1 MSVSKPRDLY
11 KLVGEYVWR
20 AVVGALVGFIS
31 YYITFTYSLNFDLA
45 LLSMGLV
52 FVLGLLLPGAVTVG
66 LVTLYLASFLAIVS
80 DAVFRVGLDNL
91 VNVIIALAIVTVLS
105 FVLPIY
111 VYVRTRAV
119 GVLAWGMTP
128 LIISVF
134 ILYERLET
142 LPYISQPSPE
152 VSFLLGLF
160 TVNPNL
166 FGELEGSLYVLSV
179 LGLLSPSLNVR
190 QRWKHVVFA
199 PLSPLSYFVVILLS
213 NGLQGVEGITT
224 PLIILTMLLVAFSS
238 ATLVVLNYVEG
249 DLLKLSAAI
258 LVAITGFVLSR
269 IMTEPG
275 FLPVGLSLVYTYL
288 GVGLPPA
295 TVGVLGVSLYFGKST
310 QAKQTFH
317 SKRIKL
323 LEEINDLQNIVN
335 KLIKGVSTL
344 EKTLGLEDFYSKS
357 ISNIRASLFDL
368 SNRVLS
374 CEAPDLKCLVSIEE
388 KLVEMKKG
396 IVRNLSDFAFDV
408 ATRNNNFVT
417 KFKRLGIVSRTIQV
431 PKDTDLDFKT
441 LTDFIE
447 KLNEQVNES
456 LLSIRNSVIS
466 FDQALEELLGR
477 KLVAN
482 NEHYDDVLSLD
493 KVVDTLNPEVF
504 DQEIRMCTNN
514 MRALLE
520 TVSDNEVRFELLNSV
535 SRAAL
540 LPFSYEKVVT
550 VQKSARK
557 LLKVLSDE
565 YTNEYKELE
574 ELNEEIR
581 ADEVAQRANV
591 LKDAIALLNSDD
603 PICKRFSAVN
613 SLLYEIKKALQLVDM
628 KEEIKALNNLALTLG
643 PVLQAK
649 GAIPV
654 SELGIKEEFIPLFI
668 SILRTKGYNVKVENG
683 ELKIEE

>member
-1 MSVSKPRDLY
+1 MSKPRDLY
-11 KLVGEYVWR
+11 NIVGEYAWR

-45 LLSMGLV
+45 LLSMGIA

-80 DAVFRVGLDNL
+80 DAVYRVGLDNL

-105 FVLPIY
+105 FALPIY

-142 LPYISQPSPE
+142 LPYISQPSPG

-160 TVNPNL
+160 AVNPNV

-179 LGLLSPSLNVR
+179 LGLLSPSLNVG
-190 QRWKHVVFA
+190 QRWKQVVLA
-199 PLSPLSYFVVILLS
+199 PLSPLSYFVVMLSS
-213 NGLQGVEGITT
+213 NGLQSVGAITT
-224 PLIILTMLLVAFSS
+224 PLVLTMLLVAFSS
-238 ATLVVLNYVEG
+238 VTLVVLNYVER

-258 LVAITGFVLSR
+258 FVAITGFVLSR
-269 IMTEPG
+269 LMTEPG
-275 FLPVGLSLVYTYL
+275 FLPVGLSPVYTYL
-288 GVGLPPA
+288 GIGLPPA
-295 TVGVLGVSLYFGKST
+295 TVGVLGASLYFGKST
-310 QAKQTFH
+310 QAKQTFY

-335 KLIKGVSTL
+335 KLIKDVSTL
-344 EKTLGLEDFYSKS
+344 EKTIGLEDLYSKS
-357 ISNIRASLFDL
+357 ISNIRASLVDL
-368 SNRVLS
+368 PNKVLS
-374 CEAPDLKCLVSIEE
+374 CEAPDLKCLESIEE
-388 KLVEMKKG
+388 KVVEIKKG
-396 IVRNLSDFAFDV
+396 IVRNISDLAFDV
-408 ATRNNNFVT
+408 VTRNNNFVT
-417 KFKRLGIVSRTIQV
+417 KFKRLGIVSRTIQA
-431 PKDTDLDFKT
+431 PKDTDLKFET

-456 LLSIRNSVIS
+456 LLSIRNSVTSI
-466 FDQALEELLGR
+466 DQALEELLGS
-477 KLVAN
+477 KMVAN
-482 NEHYDDVLSLD
+482 YGDVLSLD
-493 KVVDTLNPEVF
+493 NVVDTLNPEVF

-520 TVSDNEVRFELLNSV
+520 TVSGNEVRYELLNSV

-565 YTNEYKELE
+565 YTKEYEELE
-574 ELNEEIR
+574 ELNEETR

-591 LKDAIALLNSDD
+591 LKDAIALLNGND

-628 KEEIKALNNLALTLG
+628 KEEIKALDNLALTLG

-649 GAIPV
+649 RAIPV
-654 SELGIKEEFIPLFI
+654 SELGIKDEFVPLFI

>member
-1 MSVSKPRDLY
+1 MSMSKLRDLY
-11 KLVGEYVWR
+11 KLIGEYAWR

-52 FVLGLLLPGAVTVG
+52 FVLGLLLPGAVTVS
-66 LVTLYLASFLAIVS
+66 LMTLYLASFLAIVS
-80 DAVFRVGLDNL
+80 DAVYGVGLDNL
-91 VNVIIALAIVTVLS
+91 VNVIVALTIVTVLS

-128 LIISVF
+128 FVISIFV
-134 ILYERLET
+134 LYKRLET
-142 LPYISQPSPE
+142 FPYISQPSSG

-160 TVNPNL
+160 TANSNV

-179 LGLLSPSLNVR
+179 LGLLSPSLNFR
-190 QRWKHVVFA
+190 QRWKHVALA
-199 PLSPLSYFVVILLS
+199 PLSPLSYLVVILLS
-213 NGLQGVEGITT
+213 NGLQGVEAITT
-224 PLIILTMLLVAFSS
+224 PLVLTILLVAFSS
-238 ATLVVLNYVEG
+238 ATLVVLDYVEG
-249 DLLKLSAAI
+249 DLLKLSAAV

-269 IMTEPG
+269 LMTEPG
-275 FLPVGLSLVYTYL
+275 FLPVGLSPVYTYL
-288 GVGLPPA
+288 GIGLPPA
-295 TVGVLGVSLYFGKST
+295 TVGLLGLSLYLGKST
-310 QAKQTFH
+310 QAKQTFY
-317 SKRIKL
+317 SERIKL
-323 LEEINDLQNIVN
+323 LEEINNLQNIVN
-335 KLIKGVSTL
+335 KLINGVSTL
-344 EKTLGLEDFYSKS
+344 EKTIGLEDFYSKS
-357 ISNIRASLFDL
+357 ISNIRASLVDL
-368 SNRVLS
+368 SNKVLS
-374 CEAPDLKCLVSIEE
+374 CEAPDLKCLESTEE
-388 KLVEMKKG
+388 KLVEIKKG
-396 IVRNLSDFAFDV
+396 IVRNLSDLAFDV
-408 ATRNNNFVT
+408 VTKNNNFVT
-417 KFKRLGIVSRTIQV
+417 KFKRLGIVSRAIQA
-431 PKDTDLDFKT
+431 PKDTDLNFET
-441 LTDFIE
+441 LTDFVE

-466 FDQALEELLGR
+466 IDQALEELLGR
-477 KLVAN
+477 KIVAK
-482 NEHYDDVLSLD
+482 NEYYDNVLSLAN
-493 KVVDTLNPEVF
+493 VVNTLNPEVF
-504 DQEIRMCTNN
+504 DQEIRMCTDN

-520 TVSDNEVRFELLNSV
+520 TVSNNEVKYELLNSI

-540 LPFSYEKVVT
+540 LPFFYEKIVT
-550 VQKSARK
+550 VQKSAKK

-565 YTNEYKELE
+565 YTKEYEELE

-581 ADEVAQRANV
+581 ADEVTQRANV
-591 LKDAIALLNSDD
+591 LKDAITLLNGND

-613 SLLYEIKKALQLVDM
+613 GLLYEIKKALQLVDM

>member
-1 MSVSKPRDLY
+1 MSMSKSRDLY

-52 FVLGLLLPGAVTVG
+52 FVLGLLLPWAVTVG

-80 DAVFRVGLDNL
+80 DAVYRVGLNNL
-91 VNVIIALAIVTVLS
+91 VNVIITLAIVTVLS

-142 LPYISQPSPE
+142 LPYISQPSSGA
-152 VSFLLGLF
+152 SFLLGLF
-160 TVNPNL
+160 TVNPNV

-190 QRWKHVVFA
+190 QRWKHVVLA
-199 PLSPLSYFVVILLS
+199 PLSPLSYFVVMLSS
-213 NGLQGVEGITT
+213 NGLQGVGATTT
-224 PLIILTMLLVAFSS
+224 PLILAMLLVAFSS
-238 ATLVVLNYVEG
+238 VTLVVLNYVEG

-258 LVAITGFVLSR
+258 PVAITGFVLSR
-269 IMTEPG
+269 LMTEPG
-275 FLPVGLSLVYTYL
+275 FLPVGLGWVYTYL
-288 GVGLPPA
+288 GIGLPSA
-295 TVGVLGVSLYFGKST
+295 TAGVLGVSLYFGKSK
-310 QAKQTFH
+310 QAKQMFY

-323 LEEINDLQNIVN
+323 LEEINDLQNVIN

-344 EKTLGLEDFYSKS
+344 EKTIGLEDFYSKS
-357 ISNIRASLFDL
+357 ISNVRGSLIDL
-368 SNRVLS
+368 PNKVIS
-374 CEAPDLKCLVSIEE
+374 CEARDLKCLESVEE
-388 KLVEMKKG
+388 KLVEIKKG
-396 IVRNLSDFAFDV
+396 IVRNLSDLAFDV
-408 ATRNNNFVT
+408 VTRNNNFVT
-417 KFKRLGIVSRTIQV
+417 KFKRLGIVSRTVQV
-431 PKDTDLDFKT
+431 PKDTDLNFEN
-441 LTDFIE
+441 LTNFVE

-456 LLSIRNSVIS
+456 LLSIRNSVINI
-466 FDQALEELLGR
+466 DQALEELLGR
-477 KLVAN
+477 KIVVN
-482 NEHYDDVLSLD
+482 NEYYDDVLSLANM
-493 KVVDTLNPEVF
+493 VDTLNPEVF
-504 DQEIRMCTNN
+504 DQEIRMCTSN

-520 TVSDNEVRFELLNSV
+520 TVSDNEVRYELLNSM

-550 VQKSARK
+550 VQKSAKK

-565 YTNEYKELE
+565 YTKEYKEVE

-591 LKDAIALLNSDD
+591 LKDAIALLNGND

-613 SLLYEIKKALQLVDM
+613 SLLYEIKKALKLVDM
-628 KEEIKALNNLALTLG
+628 KEEIKALDNLALTLG

-649 GAIPV
+649 RAVPV

-668 SILRTKGYNVKVENG
+668 SILRTKGYDVRVENG
-683 ELKIEE
+683 ELKIIEE

>member
-1 MSVSKPRDLY
+1 MSMLKSRDLY
-11 KLVGEYVWR
+11 NIVGEYVWR
-20 AVVGALVGFIS
+20 AVVGALVGFVS

-80 DAVFRVGLDNL
+80 DAVYRVGLDNL
-91 VNVIIALAIVTVLS
+91 VNVIISLAIITVLS

-134 ILYERLET
+134 VLYERL
-142 LPYISQPSPE
+142 LYISQPSSG

-160 TVNPNL
+160 TINPNV
-166 FGELEGSLYVLSV
+166 FGELEGSLYVLSM
-179 LGLLSPSLNVR
+179 LGLLSPSLNLR
-190 QRWKHVVFA
+190 QRWKHVVLA
-199 PLSPLSYFVVILLS
+199 PLSPLSYFIVILSS
-213 NGLQGVEGITT
+213 NGLQSVGAITT
-224 PLIILTMLLVAFSS
+224 PLVLTMLLVAFSS
-238 ATLVVLNYVEG
+238 ASLVVLNYVER
-249 DLLKLSAAI
+249 DLLKLLATI

-269 IMTEPG
+269 LMTEPG
-275 FLPVGLSLVYTYL
+275 FLPVGLSPVYTYL
-288 GVGLPPA
+288 GIGLPPA
-295 TVGVLGVSLYFGKST
+295 TIGVLGASLYLGKST
-310 QAKQTFH
+310 QAKQTFY

-344 EKTLGLEDFYSKS
+344 EKTIGLEDLYSKS
-357 ISNIRASLFDL
+357 ISNIRASITDL
-368 SNRVLS
+368 PNKVLS
-374 CEAPDLKCLVSIEE
+374 CEAPDLKCLESVEE
-388 KLVEMKKG
+388 KLVEIKKG
-396 IVRNLSDFAFDV
+396 IVRNISDLAFDV
-408 ATRNNNFVT
+408 VTRNNNFVT
-417 KFKRLGIVSRTIQV
+417 KFKRLGIVSRTIQA
-431 PKDTDLDFKT
+431 PKDTDLNFET

-466 FDQALEELLGR
+466 VDQALEELIGR
-477 KLVAN
+477 KIVAN
-482 NEHYDDVLSLD
+482 NEYYDDVLSLAN
-493 KVVDTLNPEVF
+493 VVDTLNHEVF

-520 TVSDNEVRFELLNSV
+520 TVSDNQVRYELLSSI

-540 LPFSYEKVVT
+540 LPFSYDKVVT
-550 VQKSARK
+550 VQKSAKK
-557 LLKVLSDE
+557 LLKALSDE
-565 YTNEYKELE
+565 YTKEYKELE
-574 ELNEEIR
+574 ELNEGIR
-581 ADEVAQRANV
+581 ADEVTQRANV
-591 LKDAIALLNSDD
+591 LKDAIALLNGND

-613 SLLYEIKKALQLVDM
+613 GLLYEIKKALQLVDM
-628 KEEIKALNNLALTLG
+628 KEEIKALDNLALTLG
-643 PVLQAK
+643 PALQAK
-649 GAIPV
+649 RFIPV

-668 SILRTKGYNVKVENG
+668 SLLRTKGYNVKVENG
-683 ELKIEE
+683 ELKIEK

>member
-1 MSVSKPRDLY
+1 MSMSKSRDLY
-11 KLVGEYVWR
+11 KLVGEYAWR
-20 AVVGALVGFIS
+20 AVVGALVGFLS
-31 YYITFTYSLNFDLA
+31 FYITFMYSLNFDLA

-66 LVTLYLASFLAIVS
+66 LVTLYLVSFLAIVS
-80 DAVFRVGLDNL
+80 DAVYRVGLDNL

-105 FVLPIY
+105 FVMPIY

-128 LIISVF
+128 LIISAF

-142 LPYISQPSPE
+142 LPYVSQPSPG

-160 TVNPNL
+160 TVNPNV
-166 FGELEGSLYVLSV
+166 FGELEGSLYVLSL
-179 LGLLSPSLNVR
+179 LGLLSPSLNVG
-190 QRWKHVVFA
+190 QRWKHVVLA
-199 PLSPLSYFVVILLS
+199 PLSPLSYFVVILSS
-213 NGLQGVEGITT
+213 NGLQGEGAITS
-224 PLIILTMLLVAFSS
+224 PLVLTIIIVAFSS

-269 IMTEPG
+269 LMTEPG
-275 FLPVGLSLVYTYL
+275 FLPVGLSPVYTYL

-310 QAKQTFH
+310 QAKQAFY
-317 SKRIKL
+317 SKRIGL
-323 LEEINDLQNIVN
+323 LEEINDLQNIIN

-344 EKTLGLEDFYSKS
+344 EKTIGLEDFYSKS
-357 ISNIRASLFDL
+357 ISNIRASLIDL
-368 SNRVLS
+368 PNKVLS
-374 CEAPDLKCLVSIEE
+374 CEAPDLKCLESIEE
-388 KLVEMKKG
+388 KVVEIKKG
-396 IVRNLSDFAFDV
+396 IVRNLSDLAFDV
-408 ATRNNNFVT
+408 VTRNNNFVT
-417 KFKRLGIVSRTIQV
+417 KFKRLGIVSRTIQA
-431 PKDTDLDFKT
+431 PKDTDINFET

-447 KLNEQVNES
+447 KFNEQVNES

-466 FDQALEELLGR
+466 IDQALEELLGR
-477 KLVAN
+477 KIVAN
-482 NEHYDDVLSLD
+482 NEYYDDVLSLD
-493 KVVDTLNPEVF
+493 NVVGTLNPEVF

-520 TVSDNEVRFELLNSV
+520 TVSDSEARYELLNSI

-540 LPFSYEKVVT
+540 LPFSYEKVIT
-550 VQKSARK
+550 VQKSAKK

-565 YTNEYKELE
+565 YTKEYKELE
-574 ELNEEIR
+574 ELNEETR
-581 ADEVAQRANV
+581 ADEVTQRANV
-591 LKDAIALLNSDD
+591 LKDAITLLNGND

-649 GAIPV
+649 GAIPI
-654 SELGIKEEFIPLFI
+654 SELGIKDEFIPLFI
-668 SILRTKGYNVKVENG
+668 SVLKTKGYDVRVENG
-683 ELKIEE
+683 ELKIEG

>member
-66 LVTLYLASFLAIVS
+66 LITLYLASFLAIVS
-80 DAVFRVGLDNL
+80 DAVYGVGLDNL
-91 VNVIIALAIVTVLS
+91 VNVIVALTIVAVLS
-105 FVLPIY
+105 YVLPIY

-128 LIISVF
+128 FILSVF

-142 LPYISQPSPE
+142 LPYISHPSPG
-152 VSFLLGLF
+152 VSFLLDLF
-160 TVNPNL
+160 TVNPKV
-166 FGELEGSLYVLSV
+166 FDELEGSLYVLSV

-190 QRWKHVVFA
+190 QRWKHVALA

-213 NGLQGVEGITT
+213 NGFHGIGAITT
-224 PLIILTMLLVAFSS
+224 PLVLTMLLVAFSS
-238 ATLVVLNYVEG
+238 ATLVVLNYVER
-249 DLLKLSAAI
+249 DPLKLSAAI

-269 IMTEPG
+269 LMTEPG
-275 FLPVGLSLVYTYL
+275 FLPVELSGVYTYL
-288 GVGLPPA
+288 GIGLPPA
-295 TVGVLGVSLYFGKST
+295 TVGVFRVSLYFGKLT
-310 QAKQTFH
+310 QAKQTFY

-323 LEEINDLQNIVN
+323 LGEINELQNTVN

-344 EKTLGLEDFYSKS
+344 EKTMGLGNYYSES

-374 CEAPDLKCLVSIEE
+374 CEAPDLKCLESVEE
-388 KLVEMKKG
+388 KLVEIKNG
-396 IVRNLSDFAFDV
+396 IVRNLSDLAFDV
-408 ATRNNNFVT
+408 MTRNNNFVT
-417 KFKRLGIVSRTIQV
+417 KFKRLGIVSTTIQV
-431 PKDTDLDFKT
+431 PKETDLNFET
-441 LTDFIE
+441 LTNFIE

-466 FDQALEELLGR
+466 IDQALEELLGR
-477 KLVAN
+477 RIVAN
-482 NEHYDDVLSLD
+482 NEYYDDLSSLAN
-493 KVVDTLNPEVF
+493 VVNTLNPEVF

-520 TVSDNEVRFELLNSV
+520 TVSGNEVRYELLNSV

-540 LPFSYEKVVT
+540 LPFSYDKVVT

-565 YTNEYKELE
+565 YTKEYKELE

-591 LKDAIALLNSDD
+591 LKDAIALLNGND

-613 SLLYEIKKALQLVDM
+613 SLLYEIKKALQLVNM
-628 KEEIKALNNLALTLG
+628 KDEIKALDNLALTLG

-649 GAIPV
+649 RAIPV

-668 SILRTKGYNVKVENG
+668 SILRTKGYNVRVENG

>member
-1 MSVSKPRDLY
+1 MSMSKPRDLY
-11 KLVGEYVWR
+11 KLVGEYAWR

-45 LLSMGLV
+45 LLSVGIA

-66 LVTLYLASFLAIVS
+66 LVTLYLASFSAIVS
-80 DAVFRVGLDNL
+80 DAVYRVGLDNL
-91 VNVIIALAIVTVLS
+91 MNVIIALVTVTVLS

-128 LIISVF
+128 FIISLF
-134 ILYERLET
+134 TLYERLET
-142 LPYISQPSPE
+142 LPYISQPSPG

-160 TVNPNL
+160 AVNPNV

-179 LGLLSPSLNVR
+179 LGLLSPSLNVS
-190 QRWKHVVFA
+190 QRWKHVVLT
-199 PLSPLSYFVVILLS
+199 PLSPLSYFVVMLSS
-213 NGLQGVEGITT
+213 NGLQSVGAITT
-224 PLIILTMLLVAFSS
+224 LLVLTMLIVAFSS
-238 ATLVVLNYVEG
+238 ATLLVLNYVER
-249 DLLKLSAAI
+249 DPLKLSAAI

-269 IMTEPG
+269 LMTEPG
-275 FLPVGLSLVYTYL
+275 FLPVGLSPVYTYL
-288 GVGLPPA
+288 GIGLPPA
-295 TVGVLGVSLYFGKST
+295 TVGVLGASLYFEKST
-310 QAKQTFH
+310 QAKQTFY

-323 LEEINDLQNIVN
+323 LGEINDFQNIIN
-335 KLIKGVSTL
+335 RLINGVSTL
-344 EKTLGLEDFYSKS
+344 EKTNGLGDFYSKS
-357 ISNIRASLFDL
+357 ISNIRASLVDL
-368 SNRVLS
+368 PNKVLS
-374 CEAPDLKCLVSIEE
+374 CEAPDLKCLESIEE
-388 KLVEMKKG
+388 KLVEIKKG
-396 IVRNLSDFAFDV
+396 IVRNISDFAFDV
-408 ATRNNNFVT
+408 VTRNNNFVT
-417 KFKRLGIVSRTIQV
+417 KFKRLGIVSTTIRV
-431 PKDTDLDFKT
+431 PKDTDLNFET

-477 KLVAN
+477 KLVGK
-482 NEHYDDVLSLD
+482 NEYYDDVLSLAN
-493 KVVDTLNPEVF
+493 VVDNLNPEVF
-504 DQEIRMCTNN
+504 DREIRTCTSN

-520 TVSDNEVRFELLNSV
+520 TVSDNEVRYELLNSV

-540 LPFSYEKVVT
+540 LPFSYEKVVM
-550 VQKSARK
+550 VQKSAKK
-557 LLKVLSDE
+557 LLKVLNDE
-565 YTNEYKELE
+565 YTEEYKELE

-581 ADEVAQRANV
+581 ADEVTQRANV
-591 LKDAIALLNSDD
+591 LKDAIALLNGND

-613 SLLYEIKKALQLVDM
+613 SLLYEIKKAVQLVDM
-628 KEEIKALNNLALTLG
+628 KEEIKALDNLALTLG

-649 GAIPV
+649 RAIPV

-668 SILRTKGYNVKVENG
+668 SILRTKGYSVRVENG

>member
-1 MSVSKPRDLY
+1 MSMSKSRDLY
-11 KLVGEYVWR
+11 KLVGEYVGR

-31 YYITFTYSLNFDLA
+31 YYITFSYSLKFDLA

-52 FVLGLLLPGAVTVG
+52 FVLGLLLPGAAAVS
-66 LVTLYLASFLAIVS
+66 LVTLYLASFLVIVS
-80 DAVFRVGLDNL
+80 DAVYRVGLDNL

-128 LIISVF
+128 LIVSAF

-142 LPYISQPSPE
+142 LPYVSQPSPG

-160 TVNPNL
+160 TVNPNV

-190 QRWKHVVFA
+190 QRWKHLVLA
-199 PLSPLSYFVVILLS
+199 PLSPLSYFVVILSS
-213 NGLQGVEGITT
+213 NGLQGVGAITT
-224 PLIILTMLLVAFSS
+224 PLVLTTLLVAFSS
-238 ATLVVLNYVEG
+238 ATLVVLNYVER

-258 LVAITGFVLSR
+258 LVAMTGLVLSR
-269 IMTEPG
+269 LMTEPG
-275 FLPVGLSLVYTYL
+275 FLPVGLSWVYTYL
-288 GVGLPPA
+288 GIGLPPA
-295 TVGVLGVSLYFGKST
+295 TAGVLGVSLYFRKST
-310 QAKQTFH
+310 QAKQTFY

-323 LEEINDLQNIVN
+323 LEEINDLQNVVN

-344 EKTLGLEDFYSKS
+344 ERTIGLEDFYSKS
-357 ISNIRASLFDL
+357 ISNIRASLIDL
-368 SNRVLS
+368 PNKVLS
-374 CEAPDLKCLVSIEE
+374 CEAPDLKCLESTEE
-388 KLVEMKKG
+388 KLVEIKKG
-396 IVRNLSDFAFDV
+396 IVRNLSDLAFDV
-408 ATRNNNFVT
+408 MTRNNSFVT
-417 KFKRLGIVSRTIQV
+417 KFKRLGIVSRTVQV
-431 PKDTDLDFKT
+431 PKDTDLNFET

-456 LLSIRNSVIS
+456 LISIRNSVIS
-466 FDQALEELLGR
+466 IDQALEELLGR
-477 KLVAN
+477 KIIVS
-482 NEHYDDVLSLD
+482 NEYYGDVLSLAN
-493 KVVDTLNPEVF
+493 VVDTLNPEVF
-504 DQEIRMCTNN
+504 DQEIRTCTNN

-520 TVSDNEVRFELLNSV
+520 TVSDNEMRYELLNSI

-540 LPFSYEKVVT
+540 LPFSYEKVIT
-550 VQKSARK
+550 VQKPAKK

-565 YTNEYKELE
+565 YTKEYKELE

-581 ADEVAQRANV
+581 ADEVEQRANV
-591 LKDAIALLNSDD
+591 LKDAIALLNGND

-628 KEEIKALNNLALTLG
+628 KEEIKALDNLALTMG

-649 GAIPV
+649 KAIPV

-668 SILRTKGYNVKVENG
+668 SILRTKGYDVRVENG

>member
-1 MSVSKPRDLY
+1 
-11 KLVGEYVWR
+11 
-20 AVVGALVGFIS
+20 
-31 YYITFTYSLNFDLA
+31 
-45 LLSMGLV
+45 
-52 FVLGLLLPGAVTVG
+52 
-66 LVTLYLASFLAIVS
+66 
-80 DAVFRVGLDNL
+80 
-91 VNVIIALAIVTVLS
+91 
-105 FVLPIY
+105 
-111 VYVRTRAV
+111 
-119 GVLAWGMTP
+119 
-128 LIISVF
+128 
-134 ILYERLET
+134 
-142 LPYISQPSPE
+142 
-152 VSFLLGLF
+152 
-160 TVNPNL
+160 
-166 FGELEGSLYVLSV
+166 
-179 LGLLSPSLNVR
+179 
-190 QRWKHVVFA
+190 
-199 PLSPLSYFVVILLS
+199 
-213 NGLQGVEGITT
+213 
-224 PLIILTMLLVAFSS
+224 
-238 ATLVVLNYVEG
+238 
-249 DLLKLSAAI
+249 
-258 LVAITGFVLSR
+258 
-269 IMTEPG
+269 
-275 FLPVGLSLVYTYL
+275 
-288 GVGLPPA
+288 
-295 TVGVLGVSLYFGKST
+295 
-310 QAKQTFH
+310 
-317 SKRIKL
+317 
-323 LEEINDLQNIVN
+323 
-335 KLIKGVSTL
+335 
-344 EKTLGLEDFYSKS
+344 
-357 ISNIRASLFDL
+357 
-368 SNRVLS
+368 
-374 CEAPDLKCLVSIEE
+374 
-388 KLVEMKKG
+388 MKKG

-441 LTDFIE
+441 LTDFVE

-456 LLSIRNSVIS
+456 LLSIRNSLIS
-466 FDQALEELLGR
+466 IDQALEELIGR
-477 KLVAN
+477 KIVTN
-482 NEHYDDVLSLD
+482 NEYYDDVLSLD

-574 ELNEEIR
+574 ELNEETR
-581 ADEVAQRANV
+581 TDEVAQRVTV

-649 GAIPV
+649 RAIPV

-668 SILRTKGYNVKVENG
+668 SILRTKGYDVRVEDG